1 MGYPRSLL
9 LSLNKPDPSL
19 VSTDF
24 SFLTN
29 PDFKDLKPRKRGKK
43 GGVAL
48 RLRRRTFRLPLPTM
62 ILINAQSLN
71 NKIEELTACCKYAEQ
86 FRNANIIGVSETWL
100 KEDSADPDIPG
111 YSCYRLDRSKDATGK
126 KEGGGVCLF
135 INNKWCTNVSIKE
148 STCLEDIEILSVAL
162 RPFYLPREFNQIFV
176 TIVYIHPRANYKL
189 AQSKI
194 KETINRLVSSSPDAP
209 CFILGDFNKCKINKT
224 LPTFKQYV
232 TCTTC
237 GDNTL
242 DQCFGNIKDA
252 YKSNRLSKLGRSAH
266 NMVHLLPLYKQKIK
280 REKPQSKTVKI
291 YSKEAVEALNAC
303 YDCTNWEVFIE
314 SSETLDEATEVISD
328 YVNFCNDLVVP
339 SKQVKIYP
347 NSKPW
352 ESKELKEL
360 IHERQSA
367 IKDNNDEEA
376 KTIQKKIDKCIKI
389 GKKNY
394 KDKLESNFSE
404 GKAKESWQNLAT
416 ITGYKKKSGEIRT
429 NDDQK
434 FANDLNEFYTRF
446 DKHDYS
452 EEQRV
457 EISKVIDKLDDPI
470 NVTEEEIRTLFK
482 KLNAKSASGPDNIPS
497 KVLKLC
503 SDSLAYVFTALI
515 Q

>member
-1 MGYPRSLL
+1 
-9 LSLNKPDPSL
+9 
-19 VSTDF
+19 
-24 SFLTN
+24 
-29 PDFKDLKPRKRGKK
+29 
-43 GGVAL
+43 
-48 RLRRRTFRLPLPTM
+48 
-62 ILINAQSLN
+62 
-71 NKIEELTACCKYAEQ
+71 
-86 FRNANIIGVSETWL
+86 
-100 KEDSADPDIPG
+100 
-111 YSCYRLDRSKDATGK
+111 
-126 KEGGGVCLF
+126 
-135 INNKWCTNVSIKE
+135 
-148 STCLEDIEILSVAL
+148 
-162 RPFYLPREFNQIFV
+162 
-176 TIVYIHPRANYKL
+176 
-189 AQSKI
+189 
-194 KETINRLVSSSPDAP
+194 
-209 CFILGDFNKCKINKT
+209 
-224 LPTFKQYV
+224 
-232 TCTTC
+232 
-237 GDNTL
+237 
-242 DQCFGNIKDA
+242 
-252 YKSNRLSKLGRSAH
+252 
-266 NMVHLLPLYKQKIK
+266 MVHLLPLYKQKIK

>member
-1 MGYPRSLL
+1 
-9 LSLNKPDPSL
+9 
-19 VSTDF
+19 
-24 SFLTN
+24 
-29 PDFKDLKPRKRGKK
+29 
-43 GGVAL
+43 
-48 RLRRRTFRLPLPTM
+48 M

-148 STCLEDIEILSVAL
+148 SKCLEDIEILSVAL

-328 YVNFCNDLVVP
+328 YVNLCNDLVVP
-339 SKQVKIYP
+339 SK
-347 NSKPW
+347 
-352 ESKELKEL
+352 
-360 IHERQSA
+360 
-367 IKDNNDEEA
+367 
-376 KTIQKKIDKCIKI
+376 
-389 GKKNY
+389 
-394 KDKLESNFSE
+394 
-404 GKAKESWQNLAT
+404 
-416 ITGYKKKSGEIRT
+416 
-429 NDDQK
+429 
-434 FANDLNEFYTRF
+434 
-446 DKHDYS
+446 
-452 EEQRV
+452 
-457 EISKVIDKLDDPI
+457 
-470 NVTEEEIRTLFK
+470 
-482 KLNAKSASGPDNIPS
+482 
-497 KVLKLC
+497 
-503 SDSLAYVFTALI
+503 
-515 Q
+515 